1 MKICAF
7 DFDGTLTKKDTFVEF
22 IRYVHGERKTIT
34 GFLLHLP
41 LLLLMKLHLY
51 SNQKAK
57 QKVFSCFFHNM
68 EIDRFNL
75 LCRDFAHTNKQRL
88 LRPSGIKR
96 IRKAI
101 EEGDKVIIISASIDN
116 WVCPFFDEFG
126 GKIQIEGTQIEVKNG
141 HLTGVFTTANCY
153 GQEKVNRLK
162 ALYPQRED
170 YHLTAF
176 GDSRGDKELINY
188 ADKGYFKPFRD

>member
-57 QKVFSCFFHNM
+57 QKVFSWFFQNM

-75 LCRDFAHTNKQRL
+75 LCRDFAHTNKQHL
-88 LRPSGIKR
+88 LRPAGIK
-96 IRKAI
+96 
-101 EEGDKVIIISASIDN
+101 S
-116 WVCPFFDEFG
+116 
-126 GKIQIEGTQIEVKNG
+126 
-141 HLTGVFTTANCY
+141 H
-153 GQEKVNRLK
+153 
-162 ALYPQRED
+162 
-170 YHLTAF
+170 
-176 GDSRGDKELINY
+176 
-188 ADKGYFKPFRD
+188 

>member
-1 MKICAF
+1 MRICAF

-57 QKVFSCFFHNM
+57 QKVFSWFFRNM

-75 LCRDFAHTNKQRL
+75 LCKDFAHTNKQRL
-88 LRPSGIKR
+88 LRPAGIKR
-96 IRKAI
+96 IRKAL

-126 GKIQIEGTQIEVKNG
+126 DKIQIEGTQIEVKNG
-141 HLTGVFTTANCY
+141 HLTRMFTTANCY

-170 YHLTAF
+170 YYLTAF

>member
-34 GFLLHLP
+34 GFLLHFP
-41 LLLLMKLHLY
+41 VLLLMKLHLY

-57 QKVFSCFFHNM
+57 QKVFSWFFRNM

-75 LCRDFAHTNKQRL
+75 LCKDFAHTNKQRL
-88 LRPSGIKR
+88 LRPAGIKR
-96 IRKAI
+96 IRKAL

-126 GKIQIEGTQIEVKNG
+126 DKIQIEGTQIEVKNG
-141 HLTGVFTTANCY
+141 HLTGMIYYCQLLRTGKSKPIKSPTILN
-153 GQEKVNRLK
+153 ER
-162 ALYPQRED
+162 D
-170 YHLTAF
+170 YYLTAF

-188 ADKGYFKPFRD
+188 ADKGYF

>member
-57 QKVFSCFFHNM
+57 QKVFSWFFRNM

-88 LRPSGIKR
+88 LRPAGIKR
-96 IRKAI
+96 IRKAL
-101 EEGDKVIIISASIDN
+101 EEGDKAIIISASIDN

-126 GKIQIEGTQIEVKNG
+126 DKIQIEGTQIEVKNG
-141 HLTGVFTTANCY
+141 YLTGMFTTANCY

>member
-22 IRYVHGERKTIT
+22 IRYVHGERKTMT

-57 QKVFSCFFHNM
+57 QKVFSWFFRNM
-68 EIDRFNL
+68 EIGRFNL

-88 LRPSGIKR
+88 LRPTGIKR
-96 IRKAI
+96 IRKAL

-126 GKIQIEGTQIEVKNG
+126 DKIQIEGTQIEVKNG
-141 HLTGVFTTANCY
+141 HLTGMFTTANCY

-162 ALYPQRED
+162 ALYPQ
-170 YHLTAF
+170 
-176 GDSRGDKELINY
+176 
-188 ADKGYFKPFRD
+188 

>member
-34 GFLLHLP
+34 GFLLHFP
-41 LLLLMKLHLY
+41 VLLLMKLHLY

-57 QKVFSCFFHNM
+57 QKVFSWFFRNM

-75 LCRDFAHTNKQRL
+75 LCRDFAHTNKQHL
-88 LRPSGIKR
+88 LRPAGIKR

-141 HLTGVFTTANCY
+141 YLTGVFSTANCY